1 MSKPIYNG
9 EAVTS
14 ENIDHL
20 KADAAAAGLPKI
32 GELQALAM
40 AKKNGVTWLYLE
52 DGSEDIRNEKGEFVE
67 WV

>member
-1 MSKPIYNG
+1 MKKPVYDVDITPDIVEG
-9 EAVTS
+9 
-14 ENIDHL
+14 
-20 KADAAAAGLPKI
+20 AAASGLPKI